1 MVTTVHTAITSAVI
15 RPTAVA
21 VAQVVVVMTVGVAVG
36 HLMTHAVGGVGSR
49 SSRMVAV
56 LVAVGIAQAGVGGG
70 FGGFWGWYGRCET
83 ASGPKNKINVI
94 KVSTTN

>member
-21 VAQVVVVMTVGVAVG
+21 IAQVVVVMTVGVAVG

-49 SSRMVAV
+49 SSRRLPGEEEGAEDREPT
-56 LVAVGIAQAGVGGG
+56 AGRQEEAGGG
-70 FGGFWGWYGRCET
+70 
-83 ASGPKNKINVI
+83 
-94 KVSTTN
+94 

>member
-49 SSRMVAV
+49 SSRRLMHLNV
-56 LVAVGIAQAGVGGG
+56 IASTINSLDHG
-70 FGGFWGWYGRCET
+70 
-83 ASGPKNKINVI
+83 ASG
-94 KVSTTN
+94 VSWDAALGNLMLPARPNM

>member
-1 MVTTVHTAITSAVI
+1 MLDYLTTRYVVLVVGLFPTCHRSMVTTVHTAITSAVI

-56 LVAVGIAQAGVGGG
+56 LVAVGIAQAGVAAGQVVV
-70 FGGFWGWYGRCET
+70 
-83 ASGPKNKINVI
+83 A
-94 KVSTTN
+94 

>member
-21 VAQVVVVMTVGVAVG
+21 IAQVVVVMTVGVAVG

-56 LVAVGIAQAGVGGG
+56 LVAVGIAQAGVAAGQVVV
-70 FGGFWGWYGRCET
+70 
-83 ASGPKNKINVI
+83 A
-94 KVSTTN
+94 